1 MRPDAN
7 RREYEQR
14 VNRVID
20 HVREHLAEEL
30 PLDRLA
36 RIGQFSPFHFH
47 RVFRAV
53 TGETL
58 SAFVQRQRLER
69 AAVALIHHAD
79 QSVLAVALDHGFAS
93 AAGFA
98 RAFRGRFGM
107 SATAW
112 RARGAR
118 RRRKDGK
125 AIRKA
130 RKAGSGARR
139 HAAAMRVR
147 IQELPAYRV
156 AYMRHVG
163 PYGAGGIPALWVR
176 FRTWMSARGLLEAGS
191 LRIGIGHDDAW
202 VTAPEKCRYDACVVV
217 EPTFAG
223 DPQVNILELPGGRYA
238 VAPFA
243 GTPQQVPAA
252 WEALYRSWL
261 PDSGYQPDDR
271 PCLELYRGHP
281 EVAGRP
287 GAFRAELCLPVRPL

>member
-1 MRPDAN
+1 MSPDPS
-7 RREYEQR
+7 RLEYEKR

-20 HVREHLAEEL
+20 HIREHLAEAL
-30 PLDRLA
+30 PLEQLA
-36 RIGQFSPFHFH
+36 GVAHFSPFHFH

-69 AAVALIHHAD
+69 AAVALVHHPD
-79 QSVLAVALDHGFAS
+79 QPVLAVAVDHGFGS

-98 RAFRGRFGM
+98 RAFRARFGM

-112 RARGAR
+112 RSGGAR
-118 RRRKDGK
+118 RWSKPGK
-125 AIRKA
+125 AIRNP
-130 RKAGSGARR
+130 RKAAGRGRAQDRP
-139 HAAAMRVR
+139 MRVV

-176 FRTWMSARGLLEAGS
+176 FRKWMTARGLDEADT

-202 VTAPEKCRYDACVVV
+202 VTPPEKCRYDACVVV
-217 EPTFAG
+217 PPDFQG
-223 DPQVNILELPGGRYA
+223 DRNVNVVQLPGGRYG
-238 VAPFA
+238 VSRFVGGPH
-243 GTPQQVPAA
+243 QVPQA

-261 PDSGYQPDDR
+261 PGSGCQPDDR
-271 PCLELYRGHP
+271 PCLEIYRGDP
-281 EVAGRP
+281 RVAGRP
-287 GAFRAELCLPVRPL
+287 GHFRADLCLAVRPL

>member
-1 MRPDAN
+1 M
-7 RREYEQR
+7 
-14 VNRVID
+14 ID
-20 HVREHLAEEL
+20 HIRDHIAEAL
-30 PLDRLA
+30 PLERLA
-36 RIGQFSPFHFH
+36 RIGHFSPFHFH

-53 TGETL
+53 TDETL
-58 SAFVQRQRLER
+58 AAFVQRLRLER

-98 RAFRGRFGM
+98 RAFRARFGM

-112 RARGAR
+112 RAGGVR
-118 RRRKDGK
+118 RRRKGGK
-125 AIRKA
+125 AMRKA
-130 RKAGSGARR
+130 RKARR
-139 HAAAMRVR
+139 RTPGQASSMRVV

-176 FRTWMSARGLLEAGS
+176 FRKWMDARGLLAADS

-202 VTAPEKCRYDACVVV
+202 VTPPEKCRYDACVVV
-217 EPTFAG
+217 PPGFPG
-223 DPQVNILELPGGRYA
+223 DPHVNILELPGGRYA
-238 VAPFA
+238 VTRFA
-243 GTPQQVPAA
+243 GTPHQVPGA
-252 WEALYRSWL
+252 WDALYRSWL

-281 EVAGRP
+281 EVAARP